1 MADIRKMDEGEQSE
15 EIRMILANEGNVS
28 ESPEGGENDVSI
40 LIVIS
45 KLISVVLLI
54 LYLNTDFLD

>member
-1 MADIRKMDEGEQSE
+1 
-15 EIRMILANEGNVS
+15 
-28 ESPEGGENDVSI
+28 

-54 LYLNTDFLD
+54 LYLNTDFLDWNGHEGMTNSNRGTKSGSLSIL